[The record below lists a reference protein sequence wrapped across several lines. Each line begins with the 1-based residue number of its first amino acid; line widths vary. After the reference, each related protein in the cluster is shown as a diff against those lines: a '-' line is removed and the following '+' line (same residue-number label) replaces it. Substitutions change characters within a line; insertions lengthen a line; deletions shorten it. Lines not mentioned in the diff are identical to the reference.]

1 MPRLPFATR
10 RTAPIMPVALPPAA
24 PLPVALLLAALLP
37 ALSAAPAAAQE
48 RFPDPPPE
56 HGLYSDAVRVGD
68 LVFLAGVVNRDPDPA
83 TQFRN
88 AFRRIGQVLE
98 EAGSSLERVIDITTY
113 HLDMHAHIDTFIE
126 VKDEF
131 LPELPSWTA
140 VGVTELYSPGVLIE
154 VKVIAAVDDEG

>member
-1 MPRLPFATR
+1 MPRLRFAISR
-10 RTAPIMPVALPPAA
+10 YAPVVLA
-24 PLPVALLLAALLP
+24 VSLLAVGP
-37 ALSAAPAAAQE
+37 APAAAQE
-48 RFPDPPPE
+48 RFPDPPPA

-68 LVFLAGVVNRDPDPA
+68 LVFLAGVVSGDPDPA

-88 AFRRIGQVLE
+88 TFRRIGEVLE
-98 EAGSSLERVIDITTY
+98 DAGSSLERVIDITTY
-113 HLDMHAHIDTFIE
+113 HIDMHAHIEAFIE

-154 VKVIAAVDDEG
+154 VKVIAAVDEEG

>member
-1 MPRLPFATR
+1 M
-10 RTAPIMPVALPPAA
+10 
-24 PLPVALLLAALLP
+24 LAASLP
-37 ALSAAPAAAQE
+37 ALGPAPAAAQE
-48 RFPDPPPE
+48 RFPDPPSV

-68 LVFLAGVVNRDPDPA
+68 LVFLAGVVSGDPDPA

-88 AFRRIGQVLE
+88 TFRRIGEILE
-98 EAGSSLERVIDITTY
+98 DAGSSLEQVIDITTY
-113 HLDMHAHIDTFIE
+113 HIDMHAHIDTFIE

-131 LPELPSWTA
+131 LSELPSWTA

>member
-1 MPRLPFATR
+1 MPRLRFVMPR
-10 RTAPIMPVALPPAA
+10 VAP
-24 PLPVALLLAALLP
+24 ALLALGWLAIGP
-37 ALSAAPAAAQE
+37 TPAAAQK

-88 AFRRIGQVLE
+88 AFRRIGQILE
-98 EAGSSLERVIDITTY
+98 DAGSSLERVIDITTY
-113 HLDMHAHIDTFIE
+113 HIDMHAHIDAFIE

-131 LPELPSWTA
+131 LTELPSWTA

-154 VKVIAAVDDEG
+154 VKVIAAVDDNG

>member
-1 MPRLPFATR
+1 MPRPRFVMPR
-10 RTAPIMPVALPPAA
+10 VAP
-24 PLPVALLLAALLP
+24 ALLALGWLATGP
-37 ALSAAPAAAQE
+37 IPAAAQE

-56 HGLYSDAVRVGD
+56 HGLYSDAVWVGD

-88 AFRRIGQVLE
+88 TFRRIGQILE
-98 EAGSSLERVIDITTY
+98 DAGSSLERVIDITTY
-113 HLDMHAHIDTFIE
+113 HLDMHVHIDAFIE

-140 VGVTELYSPGVLIE
+140 VGVAELYSPGVLIE
-154 VKVIAAVDDEG
+154 VKVIAAVDDDG